1 MLDREFLLGLVA
13 QKTAIQSVIIQGKTF
28 FVDSSEISYSDVPVS
43 RPTIRG
49 GVYHTDTMAFKARVT
64 ISDGT
69 ISSVLSKTML
79 GPNQEFAQIEV
90 IASDKTRIF
99 ANLTNYVQK
108 STGYDLNLV
117 LVDTL
122 PK

>member
-1 MLDREFLLGLVA
+1 MDKEFLLGLV
-13 QKTAIQSVIIQGKTF
+13 KEKNIIQSVIIQDKTF
-28 FVDSSEISYSDVPVS
+28 VVDNSEITYSEIPVNK
-43 RPTIRG
+43 PTTRG
-49 GVYHTDTMAFKARVT
+49 GVYHTDTMAFKARIA
-64 ISDGT
+64 ISDHS
-69 ISSVLSKTML
+69 ISAVLSKAML

-90 IASDKTRIF
+90 VVNNTMRIF

-108 STGYDLNLV
+108 STGYDLNLM

>member
-13 QKTAIQSVIIQGKTF
+13 QKTAIQSIIIQGKTF
-28 FVDSSEISYSDVPVS
+28 FVDNSEITYSDVPVN

-49 GVYHTDTMAFKARVT
+49 GIYHTDTMAFKARVT
-64 ISDGT
+64 ISDSM

-79 GPNQEFAQIEV
+79 GPNQEFAQIEI
-90 IASDKTRIF
+90 IASNKTRIF

>member
-1 MLDREFLLGLVA
+1 MGLVA
-13 QKTAIQSVIIQGKTF
+13 QKTAIQSIIIQGKTF
-28 FVDSSEISYSDVPVS
+28 FVDSSEITYSDVPVN

-49 GVYHTDTMAFKARVT
+49 GIYHTDTMAFKARVT
-64 ISDGT
+64 ISDSM

-79 GPNQEFAQIEV
+79 GPNQEFAQIEI
-90 IASDKTRIF
+90 IASNKTRIF

>member
-1 MLDREFLLGLVA
+1 MLDKEFLLGLA
-13 QKTAIQSVIIQGKTF
+13 GKKNIIQSVIIQDKTF
-28 FVDSSEISYSDVPVS
+28 TVDNSEMTYSDVPVN
-43 RPTIRG
+43 RPTTRG
-49 GVYHTDTMAFKARVT
+49 GVYHTDTMAFKARIT
-64 ISDGT
+64 ISDNS
-69 ISSVLSKTML
+69 ISAVLSKVML

-90 IASDKTRIF
+90 VVNNTIRIF

-108 STGYDLNLV
+108 NTGYDLNLI

>member
-1 MLDREFLLGLVA
+1 MDKEFLLGLV
-13 QKTAIQSVIIQGKTF
+13 KEKNIIQSVIIQDKTF
-28 FVDSSEISYSDVPVS
+28 VVDNSEITYSEIPVNK
-43 RPTIRG
+43 PTTRG
-49 GVYHTDTMAFKARVT
+49 GVYHTDTMAFKARIA
-64 ISDGT
+64 ISDHS
-69 ISSVLSKTML
+69 ISAVLSKAML

-90 IASDKTRIF
+90 VINNTMRIF

-108 STGYDLNLV
+108 STGYDLNLM

>member
-1 MLDREFLLGLVA
+1 MLDKEFLLGLVA
-13 QKTAIQSVIIQGKTF
+13 QKTAIQSVIIQGKTYS
-28 FVDSSEISYSDVPVS
+28 VDGSEITYSDVPVNK
-43 RPTIRG
+43 PTIRG
-49 GVYHTDTMAFKARVT
+49 GVYHTDTMAFKARVA

-69 ISSVLSKTML
+69 ISSILSKTML

-90 IASDKTRIF
+90 ILSNKTRIF

>member
-1 MLDREFLLGLVA
+1 
-13 QKTAIQSVIIQGKTF
+13 
-28 FVDSSEISYSDVPVS
+28 
-43 RPTIRG
+43 
-49 GVYHTDTMAFKARVT
+49 
-64 ISDGT
+64 
-69 ISSVLSKTML
+69 ML

-90 IASDKTRIF
+90 IVNDKMRIL

-108 STGYDLNLV
+108 NSGYDLNLV

>member
-13 QKTAIQSVIIQGKTF
+13 QKTAIQSIIIQGKTF
-28 FVDSSEISYSDVPVS
+28 FVDSSEITYSDVPVN

-49 GVYHTDTMAFKARVT
+49 GIYHTDTMAFKARVT
-64 ISDGT
+64 ISDNM

-79 GPNQEFAQIEV
+79 GPNQEFAQIEI
-90 IASDKTRIF
+90 IASNKTRIF

>member
-13 QKTAIQSVIIQGKTF
+13 QKTAIQSIIIQGKTF
-28 FVDSSEISYSDVPVS
+28 FVDSSEITYSDVPVN

-49 GVYHTDTMAFKARVT
+49 GIYHTDTMAFKARVT
-64 ISDGT
+64 ISDNM

-79 GPNQEFAQIEV
+79 GPNQEFAQIE
-90 IASDKTRIF
+90 IITSNKTRIF

>member
-13 QKTAIQSVIIQGKTF
+13 QKTAIQSIIIQGKTF
-28 FVDSSEISYSDVPVS
+28 FVDSSEITYSDVPVN

-49 GVYHTDTMAFKARVT
+49 GIYHTDTMAFKARVT
-64 ISDGT
+64 ISDSM

-79 GPNQEFAQIEV
+79 GPNQEFAQIE
-90 IASDKTRIF
+90 IITSNKTRIF

>member
-1 MLDREFLLGLVA
+1 MDREFLLGLVA
-13 QKTAIQSVIIQGKTF
+13 QKTAIQSIIIQDKTF
-28 FVDSSEISYSDVPVS
+28 FVDSSEITYSDVPVNK
-43 RPTIRG
+43 PTIRG

-64 ISDGT
+64 ISDGA
-69 ISSVLSKTML
+69 ISSVLSKAML

-90 IASDKTRIF
+90 VVSGKPRIF

>member
-13 QKTAIQSVIIQGKTF
+13 QKTAIQSIMIQGKTF
-28 FVDSSEISYSDVPVS
+28 FVDSSEITYSDVPVN

-49 GVYHTDTMAFKARVT
+49 GIYHTDTMAFKARVT
-64 ISDGT
+64 ISDNM

-79 GPNQEFAQIEV
+79 GPNQEFAQIEI
-90 IASDKTRIF
+90 IASNKTRIF

>member
-1 MLDREFLLGLVA
+1 MDKEFLLGLV
-13 QKTAIQSVIIQGKTF
+13 KEKNIIQSVIIQDKTF
-28 FVDSSEISYSDVPVS
+28 AVDNSEITYSEIPVNK
-43 RPTIRG
+43 PTTRG
-49 GVYHTDTMAFKARVT
+49 GVYHTDTMAFKARIA
-64 ISDGT
+64 ISDHS
-69 ISSVLSKTML
+69 ISAVLSKAML

-90 IASDKTRIF
+90 VVNNTMRIF

-108 STGYDLNLV
+108 STGYDLNLM

>member
-13 QKTAIQSVIIQGKTF
+13 QKTAIQSIIIQGKTF
-28 FVDSSEISYSDVPVS
+28 FVDSSEITYSDVPVN

-49 GVYHTDTMAFKARVT
+49 GIYHTDTMAFKARVT
-64 ISDGT
+64 ISDSM

-79 GPNQEFAQIEV
+79 GPNQEFAQIEI
-90 IASDKTRIF
+90 IASNKTRIF

>member
-1 MLDREFLLGLVA
+1 MLDREFLLGLVKE
-13 QKTAIQSVIIQGKTF
+13 KTTIRSIIIQDKKF
-28 FVDSSEISYSDVPVS
+28 AVNDSQITYSDVPVS
-43 RPTIRG
+43 RPTTRG
-49 GVYHTDTMAFKARVT
+49 GVYHTDTMAFKARLT
-64 ISDGT
+64 ILDNT

-90 IASDKTRIF
+90 VVNDTMRIF

-108 STGYDLNLV
+108 STGFDLNLI